1 MVNSQSMNSLAA
13 VAIAVIPTVTGR
25 TFNVVIDEKRGLPSA
40 DFTYDDRTVSAF
52 GVCTDADQLGGQ
64 SG

>member
-13 VAIAVIPTVTGR
+13 LTIAVIPTVTGR
-25 TFNVVIDEKRGLPSA
+25 TFDVVIVEKRGLQSA
-40 DFTYDDRTVSAF
+40 AVPYDDLTVSAF
-52 GVCTDADQLGGQ
+52 GACTDADQLRTQ

>member
-40 DFTYDDRTVSAF
+40 AVTYDDITVSAF
-52 GVCTDADQLGGQ
+52 GVCTDADQLRTQ

>member
-1 MVNSQSMNSLAA
+1 MNSLAA
-13 VAIAVIPTVTGR
+13 VAIAVIPIVTGR

-40 DFTYDDRTVSAF
+40 AVTYDDLTVSAF
-52 GVCTDADQLGGQ
+52 GVCTDTDQLGAQ